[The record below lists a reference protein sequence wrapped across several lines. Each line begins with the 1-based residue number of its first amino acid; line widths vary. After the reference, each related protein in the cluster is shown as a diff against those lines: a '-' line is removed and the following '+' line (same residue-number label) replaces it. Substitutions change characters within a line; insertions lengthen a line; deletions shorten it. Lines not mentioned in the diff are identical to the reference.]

1 MYQAVDPD
9 PEIQVLGAEVLAGSR
24 ASLTATGRRSR
35 KFGVLVALTTA
46 ALALIVVFVAPLAS
60 SSKRSSVFQLFE
72 EQVYDQ
78 NSEALTAANVLD
90 EANQTKTK
98 IPGVPGKHAL
108 AKRPRGDSGAEV
120 VETVPEDEP
129 VVDEATAVE
138 GADEGVKTVP
148 EDDPVV
154 DEATAVG
161 EEPAN
166 EPVNDEGDEA
176 KDDQSMDAES
186 PVVQASPSP
195 WKQYSDPA
203 SGNIFWYNEIT
214 KVSQWEAPTQ
224 EEESTADQATK
235 KIEGETGATVSAAVE
250 ADEEAVAQ
258 EMDSTADVAVI
269 NEGEEETEVAAAEE
283 DAEAA
288 VVQAQTES
296 VGYSNDSPH
305 LWTGYQMKPGPNALA
320 MLPDDI
326 QTYFDPS
333 AHLPDFELKSYE
345 GQARLPEGY
354 QKFSTNFFS
363 HPKVI
368 EAFENRKLAWV
379 HDDDLDN
386 PLNLLSN
393 DEKRAYAVKHVKE
406 QCYGSDTEDTIDVY
420 INEKLMQ
427 QDMVNYEGYN
437 VFNIDCRDSDAFPL
451 IAFIVVMDRYG
462 NLVAVHSPKIRAEA
476 ISMKDTNT
484 VLFSLI
490 SGSGAW
496 EWNWKT
502 DEVVSLPFSPDAHTI
517 AYDHENERY
526 WGLRNAQHFDPSI
539 AQAFDKDGKV
549 VWELSL
555 PGEGQRSSHINF
567 LSLGYGGKAYFSLR
581 SIAAIQSVDIEHQD
595 LEAVIGGHYS
605 HVPVVDRVGGVHHPL
620 PFERKEEPIAVLQRK
635 GWGWTGPWFRQHAGQ
650 HLSDAL
656 FSLFD
661 NHVTDDKVHF
671 EPDEYG
677 HEEGNSALVVFHFDR
692 ATGVATEQY
701 RFDTGD
707 RAKIY
712 GSASVLPSGNVLGN
726 SYPDVVAPASA
737 DGQYHANLWE
747 VTPEGELA
755 WRVGFK
761 GKNPFDA
768 GDAAGRPHAHAVAPG
783 EEPPVGW
790 VVFNVERFYEQPSV
804 AQPCAT
810 DEGAVR
816 FLAFNTIRTQDD
828 GQGVAFLYDMEAKA
842 TVANQVFSF
851 QKSWLPRAVEM
862 AVPEDARD
870 APLSLVVVNA
880 WKDSAKH
887 SIGAFSDLPQCSET
901 HQNRIIN

>member
-1 MYQAVDPD
+1 
-9 PEIQVLGAEVLAGSR
+9 
-24 ASLTATGRRSR
+24 
-35 KFGVLVALTTA
+35 
-46 ALALIVVFVAPLAS
+46 
-60 SSKRSSVFQLFE
+60 
-72 EQVYDQ
+72 VYDQ

-129 VVDEATAVE
+129 AVDEATAVE
-138 GADEGVKTVP
+138 GAEVVETVP
-148 EDDPVV
+148 EDEPAVDEATAVEGAEVVETVPEDEPAV

-354 QKFSTNFFS
+354 QKFSTNFFA

-517 AYDHENERY
+517 AYDHESERY

-677 HEEGNSALVVFHFDR
+677 HEEGNSALVVFHYDR

-726 SYPDVVAPASA
+726 SYPDYVHPADA
-737 DGQYHANLWE
+737 DRQYHVNLWE
-747 VTPEGELA
+747 ADARGELA
-755 WRVGFK
+755 WRAGFK
-761 GKNPFDA
+761 GRNPFDPENFQ
-768 GDAAGRPHAHAVAPG
+768 DPYMHSVSDDD
-783 EEPPVGW
+783 EPPVGW
-790 VVFNVERFYEQPSV
+790 IMYNTERVYEAPVVNR
-804 AQPCAT
+804 PCLAAAT
-810 DEGAVR
+810 EEGGGATTY
-816 FLAFNTIRTQDD
+816 LELLPFNTVRTQSDMP
-828 GQGVAFLYDMEAKA
+828 GEATLTSASGEVLGSAAFA
-842 TVANQVFSF
+842 F
-851 QKSWLPRAVEM
+851 QKSWLPRPVRIALAGGASDAEGATLAVENSWGDRRE
-862 AVPEDARD
+862 V
-870 APLSLVVVNA
+870 PLSDLEECPEG
-880 WKDSAKH
+880 
-887 SIGAFSDLPQCSET
+887 GAAASRFFKE
-901 HQNRIIN
+901 